1 MIFFEDYNFQRA
13 TKSKSYDLPS
23 DIPISK
29 ERYIDELYRL
39 EELKDKDIITYQQ
52 YEERLKALQVLKQS
66 GEQNIDLDDE
76 LLEDGN
82 DFGKFVDQVMHETD
96 HLTQDEYLSLSRFE
110 QLEL

>member
-66 GEQNIDLDDE
+66 EEQNIDLDDE
-76 LLEDGN
+76 LLEDEN
-82 DFGKFVDQVMHETD
+82 YFEKFVDQVMHETD
-96 HLTQDEYLSLSRFE
+96 HLTQDEYFKLTRFK